1 VKITM
6 TQTQPDR
13 IDQLE
18 SIMERMDR
26 KLDAISND
34 LVEIKISQ
42 ARTDERFNSIDQ
54 RLSTIETQAS
64 DFKKSVDTQFADI
77 KKSTDAQFADI
88 KKSTDTQF
96 ADIKIQLRAQDSRLW
111 TFISALVL
119 AVVGLLTRFLF
130 FPQA

>member
-42 ARTDERFNSIDQ
+42 ARTDERFNGIDQ

-64 DFKKSVDTQFADI
+64 DFKKSVDT
-77 KKSTDAQFADI
+77 QFADI

-130 FPQA
+130 FPQV